1 MGSDESG
8 TADAQA
14 RLAALA
20 RGIIDANKYMTLA
33 TAAEDGAP
41 WASPVF
47 FTPDG
52 YRDLYWV
59 SSPTARHS
67 RNIADQASVA
77 IVVFDSHA
85 PVGEAG
91 AVYMRAEAG
100 EVPEAEIE
108 ECARRYASR
117 FPDLKYFAPEELRA
131 PAPYRLY
138 RAAVAEHSVLIRG
151 ADPEFGTGVDS
162 RRKVV
167 L

>member
-1 MGSDESG
+1 VNAPDPQE
-8 TADAQA
+8 
-14 RLAALA
+14 RLALMA

-33 TAAEDGAP
+33 TAGADGSP

-67 RNIADQASVA
+67 RNLLDRPAVA

-91 AVYMRAEAG
+91 AVYMRARAGELPDDEIEAG
-100 EVPEAEIE
+100 AE
-108 ECARRYASR
+108 RYASR
-117 FPDLKYFAPEELRA
+117 FPDLKYFTPEELRA
-131 PAPYRLY
+131 PAPYRLF
-138 RAAVAEHSVLIRG
+138 RAEVAEHSVLVRG
-151 ADPEFGTGVDS
+151 SDPEFGTGVDS
-162 RRKVV
+162 RRKVA